1 MNDSSLFCELRD
13 DLLHPSVD
21 DYGVSLLP
29 IFRHFSRFV
38 GFQFAGFR
46 FVGFRFVRFRFRRRR
61 SDTRERRGGSQVV
74 ADAGAS

>member
-21 DYGVSLLP
+21 DDGVSLLP
-29 IFRHFSRFV
+29 MLRHFSRIV
-38 GFQFAGFR
+38 RFR
-46 FVGFRFVRFRFRRRR
+46 FAGFRFVRFRFRRRR